1 MLVITDHK
9 MFLKRRMLKNSY
21 CNETLKNE
29 TASKDTKAKKNDPEE
44 EDMELDHTAPNVA
57 VAQEATAQMVNV
69 AANEVKDQKSEYVID
84 YTIAKKIMTDMS
96 DELKEVEKERA
107 EMHQKLDEKR
117 KAMLQIAESRM
128 ESSKMKKQ
136 KFNHKKES
144 DEEEE

>member
-1 MLVITDHK
+1 

-57 VAQEATAQMVNV
+57 VAQEATAQIVNV
-69 AANEVKDQKSEYVID
+69 AANEVKDQKSEYVIG

>member
-1 MLVITDHK
+1 

-21 CNETLKNE
+21 CNKTLKNE